1 LEYSRIVQL
10 KILQSGFISY
20 KSHIKKI
27 KIIIG
32 IISFISGVICVFQ
45 MGKRVIVGGALIG
58 LGVALVN

>member
-1 LEYSRIVQL
+1 M
-10 KILQSGFISY
+10 
-20 KSHIKKI
+20 KKI

-45 MGKRVIVGGALIG
+45 MGKKVIVGGALIG

>member
-1 LEYSRIVQL
+1 M
-10 KILQSGFISY
+10 
-20 KSHIKKI
+20 KKI

-45 MGKRVIVGGALIG
+45 MGKKVIVVGALIG